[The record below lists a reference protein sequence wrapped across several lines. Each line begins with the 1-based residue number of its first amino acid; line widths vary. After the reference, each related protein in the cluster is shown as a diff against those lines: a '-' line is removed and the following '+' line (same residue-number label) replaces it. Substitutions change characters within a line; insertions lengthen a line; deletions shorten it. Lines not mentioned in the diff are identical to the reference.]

1 MMKRDYSSFW
11 IVTGLLALEIVIFFG
26 IYYLSNI
33 PVAIN
38 LVISLA
44 VVNVILLL
52 GWKSLS
58 RWLSQNDTKQEVG
71 KKEERTDKE
80 LRTAPR
86 MLQKQIYDLHNLFEV
101 SISLT
106 SIMEPK
112 RLIQSSMLLIIG
124 QLRIDQVII
133 FLPSKKEKNNIYP
146 MYMKGFPKDLWKGF
160 YLSLKDPMID
170 KFGEKVLAL
179 DLSNIEEEL
188 VTERWRNLMGNGL
201 KMIAPII
208 PKKQIKGLI
217 AVGQK
222 INGEPFSRSEQE
234 LFSLLAHFI
243 SVAFSNSILYQRM
256 GRISITDG
264 LTELYNY
271 RYFKRRIEYEIVRAQ
286 RYDHC
291 LTLVLFDVDHF
302 KNYNDTL
309 GHPAGDVAL
318 KTVARILKSMIR
330 KSDIAVRYGGEE
342 FCVILPE
349 GNTRS
354 GWEFAERLRKQIE
367 AHQFD
372 REGVQPGGKLTISLG
387 VASFPKHAD
396 SSQQLIEKADTAL
409 YTAKG
414 SGRNRTCLVS
424 EDNLQS
430 IAGK

>member
-1 MMKRDYSSFW
+1 MIKKDYSSLW
-11 IVTGLLALEIVIFFG
+11 IVTGFLALEIVIFFG

-44 VVNVILLL
+44 VVNAILLL

-58 RWLSQNDTKQEVG
+58 RWISQNDTEQEVG

-80 LRTAPR
+80 LNTAPR
-86 MLQKQIYDLHNLFEV
+86 MLQRQIYDLHNLFEV

-112 RLIQSSMLLIIG
+112 KLIQSSMLLIIG

-133 FLPSKKEKNNIYP
+133 FLPSKKDKNNIYP
-146 MYMKGFPKDLWKGF
+146 MYTKGFPKDLWKGF
-160 YLSLKDPMID
+160 YLPLKDPMID

-188 VTERWRNLMGNGL
+188 VTERWRNLMDNGL

-222 INGEPFSRSEQE
+222 INGEPFTRSEQE
-234 LFSLLAHFI
+234 LYSLLAHFI

-271 RYFKRRIEYEIVRAQ
+271 RYFKRRIEYEVVRAQ

-291 LTLVLFDVDHF
+291 LTLVLFDVDNF

-318 KTVARILKSMIR
+318 KMVARILKSMIR

-349 GNTRS
+349 GKTRS

-372 REGVQPGGKLTISLG
+372 REEVQPGGKLTISLG

-414 SGRNRTCLVS
+414 SGRNRTCIVS
-424 EDNLQS
+424 ENNLQS